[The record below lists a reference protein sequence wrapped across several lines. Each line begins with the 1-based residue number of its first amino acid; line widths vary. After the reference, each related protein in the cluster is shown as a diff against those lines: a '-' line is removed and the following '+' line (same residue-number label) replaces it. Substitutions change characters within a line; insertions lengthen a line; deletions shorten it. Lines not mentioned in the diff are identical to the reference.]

1 MARSS
6 HRARAVTESAKTEP
20 SERLEAIFNND
31 SLPVLL
37 VIARMKRECDDVGY
51 HVDREARED
60 DSGERRRERKTVG
73 FLVSTKTAGRGN
85 FAEVRV
91 GGSRRNFGAVAEEEV
106 GDEPAVACTVR
117 DTAVVDQ
124 F

>member
-1 MARSS
+1 M
-6 HRARAVTESAKTEP
+6 E
-20 SERLEAIFNND
+20 
-31 SLPVLL
+31 
-37 VIARMKRECDDVGY
+37 RECDDVGY
-51 HVDREARED
+51 NVDREAREY

-73 FLVSTKTAGRGN
+73 FLVRAKTAGRGH

-91 GGSRRNFGAVAEEEV
+91 GDSRRNFGAIAEKEV
-106 GDEPAVACTVR
+106 GDEPAVACTDRKTVR

>member
-1 MARSS
+1 M
-6 HRARAVTESAKTEP
+6 
-20 SERLEAIFNND
+20 LFNNQY

-60 DSGERRRERKTVG
+60 DSGERRREACSMG
-73 FLVSTKTAGRGN
+73 PLVSTETAGHGH

-91 GGSRRNFGAVAEEEV
+91 GGSRRNFGAIAEKEV
-106 GDEPAVACTVR
+106 GDEPARACR
-117 DTAVVDQ
+117 EE
-124 F
+124 

>member
-20 SERLEAIFNND
+20 SERLEAIQVFNND

-51 HVDREARED
+51 HVDREARER
-60 DSGERRRERKTVG
+60 DSGERRRERSPVG
-73 FLVSTKTAGRGN
+73 FLVSAKTAGRGY

-91 GGSRRNFGAVAEEEV
+91 GGNRRNFGAIAEKEV
-106 GDEPAVACTVR
+106 GDEPARACR
-117 DTAVVDQ
+117 E
-124 F
+124 

>member
-1 MARSS
+1 
-6 HRARAVTESAKTEP
+6 
-20 SERLEAIFNND
+20 
-31 SLPVLL
+31 
-37 VIARMKRECDDVGY
+37 MKGECDDVGY
-51 HVDREARED
+51 HFDREARED
-60 DSGERRRERKTVG
+60 DSGERHRECTTVG
-73 FLVSTKTAGRGN
+73 FLVSAKTAGRGH

-106 GDEPAVACTVR
+106 GDKPAMACTVR